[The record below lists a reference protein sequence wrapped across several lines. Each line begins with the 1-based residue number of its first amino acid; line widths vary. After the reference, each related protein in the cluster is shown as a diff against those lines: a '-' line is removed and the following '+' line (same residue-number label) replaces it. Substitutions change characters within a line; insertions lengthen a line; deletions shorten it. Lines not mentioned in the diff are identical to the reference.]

1 MQTTVEPL
9 PRPEM
14 GGALAV
20 GLRRVDEVL
29 IRMRDG
35 VELAANVCLS
45 A

>member
-20 GLRRVDEVL
+20 GLRRAVYGRLLAHAWETSGADEP
-29 IRMRDG
+29 
-35 VELAANVCLS
+35 
-45 A
+45 